1 MNGIILIGIALSII
15 IGSMITY
22 FAHRKMNNLFIDIV
36 VFIFSAAG
44 TFALIVFLMWIVA
57 YMLIGKI

>member
-1 MNGIILIGIALSII
+1 MTGIIPIGIALSII
-15 IGSMITY
+15 VGFVITY
-22 FAHRKMNNLFIDIV
+22 FTHKKMNNLFIDLA
-36 VFIFSAAG
+36 VFILSAGG